1 MSKVTS
7 KRQLTLPKAIADQY
21 NIRPGDELEWIPAGE
36 AIRVVPTHPGDN
48 AARDLTLEEK
58 LELFDRNMARVD
70 KIQAAELRK
79 AAKSKTRS
87 EVRGWTREELYT
99 RGFPR

>member
-7 KRQLTLPKAIADQY
+7 KRQLTLPKAIADRY

-36 AIRVVPTHPGDN
+36 SIRV
-48 AARDLTLEEK
+48 ARVGPEDRGAHDLTLEEK

-70 KIQAAELRK
+70 KIQATELK
-79 AAKSKTRS
+79 KSAKSRTGPKDRD
-87 EVRGWTREELYT
+87 WTREELYT

>member
-7 KRQLTLPKAIADQY
+7 KRQLSLPKAIADLY
-21 NIRPGDELEWIPAGE
+21 NIRPGDELEWIPAGD
-36 AIRVVPTHPGDN
+36 AIRVVPAHPGEK

-58 LELFDRNMARVD
+58 LQLFDRNMARVD

-79 AAKSKTRS
+79 AAKSRTRS
-87 EVRGWTREELYT
+87 QDRGWMREELYT